1 MNEVYAEI
9 DRICANDGTGL
20 NGWCTAS
27 KGRWMADHVVRE
39 GLIHCVEIG
48 VFGGRSLLSIAL
60 GVKHLARGGYALGI
74 DPYTFDRHTEGV
86 GSKPDIDWASRVDY
100 EAVYQRALADIRS
113 RGLGSHC
120 GIVRAAS
127 EEVAGLVGTIDFLH
141 LDGNH
146 SVLASC
152 RDVETWLPKLRPGG
166 LLVVDDCTWGSVQA
180 ARTMIAP
187 LCEPPV
193 EPEAGCGW
201 EAYRKL

>member
-1 MNEVYAEI
+1 MTEVYAEI
-9 DRICANDGTGL
+9 DRICANDGTGI
-20 NGWCTAS
+20 NGWCTS
-27 KGRWMADHVVRE
+27 FKGRWLADHVVRE

-74 DPYTFDRHTEGV
+74 DPYTLDRHIEGV
-86 GSKPDIDWASRVDY
+86 GSKPDIDWAKRVDY
-100 EAVYQRALADIRS
+100 EAVYQQALTDIRK

-127 EEVAGLVGTIDFLH
+127 EEVAGLVGTIDLLH
-141 LDGNH
+141 IDGAH
-146 SVLASC
+146 SIIASC
-152 RDVETWLPKLRPGG
+152 RDVEVWVPKLRPGAICI
-166 LLVVDDCTWGSVQA
+166 LDDSTWPSIQP
-180 ARTMIAP
+180 ARAMLASM
-187 LCEPPV
+187 CEPPV